1 VNIKIDVSSIAMQK
15 INRFLTLKV
24 GNLLRADTPELILS
38 ERLLWRVPII
48 YSIPSKGKLG
58 KVGEISVDVETGEI
72 LVEQMTPKASAE
84 SLLIWDII
92 FLNRNLSGGN
102 KHERYFNRIA

>member
-1 VNIKIDVSSIAMQK
+1 
-15 INRFLTLKV
+15 
-24 GNLLRADTPELILS
+24 
-38 ERLLWRVPII
+38 
-48 YSIPSKGKLG
+48 
-58 KVGEISVDVETGEI
+58 VETGEI